1 MDASRPSR
9 TDGLAGPQKA
19 SPAWV
24 ERLAP
29 LDLVVVAVV
38 LDHLAPVV
46 EAQHHH
52 ARVGEFLA
60 FPVQL
65 AHHSMLESPY
75 RWSRIWA
82 RNLRKAPRS
91 VGSAA
96 AVPVGFWDVNTKAVP
111 SRMMTAVST
120 RKRLPG
126 GQ

>member
-60 FPVQL
+60 FPGP
-65 AHHSMLESPY
+65 AGAGYGREICG
-75 RWSRIWA
+75 RR
-82 RNLRKAPRS
+82 RGR
-91 VGSAA
+91 
-96 AVPVGFWDVNTKAVP
+96 
-111 SRMMTAVST
+111 
-120 RKRLPG
+120 
-126 GQ
+126 